1 LKLEAS
7 FDFAMDESPFINPLP
22 SITIAEIIDIL
33 LVATLLYTAVVWAQR
48 TRAALVVRGILVFG
62 GISIVARFLE
72 LQMVAWIFQGFFAIF
87 LIMIVVIFQ
96 EELRHLFEQTA
107 VWSFNFK
114 KPRPLRSD
122 SSDIIARTLADLA
135 KSKTGALVVI
145 RGKDP
150 LERHI
155 TGGIPLDGKLSA
167 PLLRSIFDPHS
178 PGHDGAVLLEDGNI
192 TRFAAHLP
200 LSKDLS
206 QTADAGTRH
215 SAALG
220 LAELCDALCLVVSE
234 ERGQVSVAR
243 NGKLRPAVNLQE
255 IAGAIDNFLQE
266 TFPAQENKGV
276 SLDWL
281 RKNWIA
287 KAASLS
293 LALGFWYVFV
303 PGAKTIQ
310 VIYKI
315 PVAVQNLPPSM
326 TLEEIQP
333 AAVSA
338 TFTGPRRSFY
348 LFDLRKV
355 KATVDV
361 TMAEVG
367 RRTFTIS
374 EQNLRYPKE
383 LTLEELSPSSVKI
396 LVKKAPRQETSDRG

>member
-1 LKLEAS
+1 MS
-7 FDFAMDESPFINPLP
+7 ESPFINPLP
-22 SITIAEIIDIL
+22 SITIAEIIDIF

-62 GISIVARFLE
+62 GIYIIARYLE

-107 VWSFNFK
+107 VWSLNFK
-114 KPRPLRSD
+114 KPRSLRSE
-122 SSDIIARTLADLA
+122 SSDVIARTLADLA
-135 KSKTGALVVI
+135 KSKTGALIVI

-155 TGGIPLDGKLSA
+155 TGGIPLDGKLSG
-167 PLLRSIFDPHS
+167 PLLRSIFDTHS
-178 PGHDGAVLLEDGNI
+178 PGHDGAVLVEDRQI

-206 QTADAGTRH
+206 QTANAGTRH

-243 NGKLRPAVNLQE
+243 NSRLRLVDNLRE
-255 IAGAIDNFLQE
+255 IAAAIDDFLQE
-266 TFPAQENKGV
+266 KFPTQENKGN
-276 SLDWL
+276 SLDL
-281 RKNWIA
+281 FRKNWIA

-303 PGAKTIQ
+303 PGARTIQ
-310 VIYKI
+310 VNYKI
-315 PVAVQNLPPSM
+315 PVSVQNLPAH
-326 TLEEIQP
+326 LAIEEIQP
-333 AAVSA
+333 AEVNAK
-338 TFTGPRRSFY
+338 FNGPRRAFY
-348 LFDLRKV
+348 LFDLRKTKV
-355 KATVDV
+355 TVDV
-361 TMAEVG
+361 TMAEMG
-367 RRTFTIS
+367 RRTFNIS

-383 LTLEELSPSSVKI
+383 LTLEELSPSTIRV
-396 LVKKAPRQETSDRG
+396 LVKKAPRQETPERG

>member
-1 LKLEAS
+1 
-7 FDFAMDESPFINPLP
+7 MTESPFINPLP

-62 GISIVARFLE
+62 GIYIIARYLE

-114 KPRPLRSD
+114 KSRPLRSE
-122 SSDIIARTLADLA
+122 SSDVIARTLVDLA

-145 RGKDP
+145 RGRDP

-155 TGGIPLDGKLSA
+155 TGGIPLDGKLSG

-178 PGHDGAVLLEDGNI
+178 PGHDGAVLVEGRKI

-206 QTADAGTRH
+206 QTAHVGTRH

-243 NGKLRPAVNLQE
+243 NGRLRPALNLQQ
-255 IAGAIDNFLQE
+255 IAAAIDNFLQE
-266 TFPAQENKGV
+266 TFPAHENKGV
-276 SLDWL
+276 SLDL
-281 RKNWIA
+281 FRKNWIA

-310 VIYKI
+310 VQYKI
-315 PVAVQNLPPSM
+315 PVAVQNLPANL

-333 AAVSA
+333 PVVSA
-338 TFTGPRRSFY
+338 TFIGPRRSFY
-348 LFDLRKV
+348 LFDIGKV
-355 KATVDV
+355 KATVDA

-383 LTLEELSPSSVKI
+383 LTLEELTPSSVRI
-396 LVKKAPRQETSDRG
+396 SVKRMPRQDTAERG

>member
-1 LKLEAS
+1 
-7 FDFAMDESPFINPLP
+7 MNESPFINPLP
-22 SITIAEIIDIL
+22 SITMAEIIDIL

-62 GISIVARFLE
+62 GIYIIARFLE

-114 KPRPLRSD
+114 KFRALRSD
-122 SSDIIARTLADLA
+122 AADIIARTLADLA
-135 KSKTGALVVI
+135 KSKTGALVI
-145 RGKDP
+145 LRGKDP

-155 TGGIPLDGKLSA
+155 TGGIPLDGKLSG

-178 PGHDGAVLLEDGNI
+178 PGHDGAVLVEDNNI

-206 QTADAGTRH
+206 QTAGMGTRH

-220 LAELCDALCLVVSE
+220 LSELCDALCLVVSE
-234 ERGQVSVAR
+234 ERGQVSVAY
-243 NGKLRPAVNLQE
+243 NGRLRPVATLQE
-255 IAGAIDNFLQE
+255 IAAAIDHFLQE
-266 TFPAQENKGV
+266 TFPAQESKGAP
-276 SLDWL
+276 LDL
-281 RKNWIA
+281 FRRNWIA

-310 VIYKI
+310 VNYKI
-315 PVAVQNLPPSM
+315 PVAVQNLPANL

-333 AAVSA
+333 AEVSA
-338 TFTGPRRSFY
+338 TFIGPRRSFY

-361 TMAEVG
+361 AMAEMG
-367 RRTFTIS
+367 RRTFPIT

-383 LTLEELSPSSVKI
+383 LTLEELSPSVVRISVKR
-396 LVKKAPRQETSDRG
+396 APRPDTAERG